1 MTDQPAQGREAEIV
15 RILDG
20 YESLMQQLVGAHLPE
35 FMEVA
40 VTMSQAKVL
49 YTVLVAGSLRLSEL
63 AGRLGVSLST
73 TSSQV
78 DRLVELG
85 LLDRHDDPADRR
97 QVVISVTPD
106 GATQLERFRELNS
119 EQLHALLDHV
129 ADDDLRVVADGLRI
143 LSDAAA
149 GSADPV
155 AIDPASHPGSSHS

>member
-1 MTDQPAQGREAEIV
+1 MPNQPADREAEIL

-20 YESLMQQLVGAHLPE
+20 YETLMQRLVGAHLPE

-40 VTMSQAKVL
+40 VTMSQAKVM

-119 EQLHALLDHV
+119 EQLRTLLDHV

-149 GSADPV
+149 GSADDV
-155 AIDPASHPGSSHS
+155 AIDPAIPGSSHS

>member
-1 MTDQPAQGREAEIV
+1 MTDQRPDSREADIV

-20 YESLMQQLVGAHLPE
+20 YETLMQRLVGAHLPE

-73 TSSQV
+73 TSAQV

-97 QVVISVTPD
+97 QVAISVTPD

-119 EQLHALLDHV
+119 VQLRRLLDRV
-129 ADDDLRVVADGLRI
+129 DDGDLRVVADGLRI

-149 GSADPV
+149 GSAGDV
-155 AIDPASHPGSSHS
+155 AIDPTTTGSTAS

>member
-1 MTDQPAQGREAEIV
+1 MSDQRPDDREAAIV

-20 YESLMQQLVGAHLPE
+20 YETLMQRLVGAHLPE

-40 VTMSQAKVL
+40 VTMSQAKVM

-85 LLDRHDDPADRR
+85 LLDRRDDPADRR

-119 EQLHALLDHV
+119 EQLRRLLDRV
-129 ADDDLRVVADGLRI
+129 DDGDLLVVDDGLRI

-149 GSADPV
+149 GSADDV
-155 AIDPASHPGSSHS
+155 AIDPAFPGSNDS

>member
-1 MTDQPAQGREAEIV
+1 MTNEAPDDREADV
-15 RILDG
+15 LRILDG
-20 YESLMQQLVGAHLPE
+20 YETLMQRLVGAHLPE

-40 VTMSQAKVL
+40 VTMSQAKVM
-49 YTVLVAGSLRLSEL
+49 YTVLVAGTLRLSEL

-73 TSSQV
+73 TSAQV

-97 QVVISVTPD
+97 QIVISVTPD

-119 EQLHALLDHV
+119 KQLRALLDRV

-155 AIDPASHPGSSHS
+155 AIDPAIHPGSSLT